1 MSIMYVLQQPAS
13 LAKNQ
18 ATDDEKRFL
27 MANSKKINAGDIA
40 IELNRSLKWVTNAC
54 QRIGCG
60 YTTKLGE

>member
-1 MSIMYVLQQPAS
+1 MYVLQQPPS

-40 IELNRSLKWVTNAC
+40 IELNRSLKWATNAC

-60 YTTKLGE
+60 YTTTLGE